1 MPKFSAWRK
10 FTLFLIGQTPS
21 RSHQDDADDGEDEDD
36 GCEPLNLKLASRVVT
51 YTPEFFPPN
60 LALTQCSPKD
70 EAASINFSF
79 YFWNRLIAISSCQ
92 GPINFNSAREQIDKK
107 NHLSNELGSN
117 PGRYCHHPWPQII
130 DSWQLRG

>member
-1 MPKFSAWRK
+1 MAKFSAWRK

-36 GCEPLNLKLASRVVT
+36 GCEPLNLKLASRGVT
-51 YTPEFFPPN
+51 GRHLYTRCFFPN

-107 NHLSNELGSN
+107 TT
-117 PGRYCHHPWPQII
+117 
-130 DSWQLRG
+130 